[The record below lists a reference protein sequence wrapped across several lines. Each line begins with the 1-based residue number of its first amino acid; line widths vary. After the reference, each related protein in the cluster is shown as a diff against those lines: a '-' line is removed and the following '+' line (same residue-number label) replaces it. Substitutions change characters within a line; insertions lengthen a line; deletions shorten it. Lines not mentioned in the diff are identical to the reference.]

1 MSILHKNSDQTP
13 VSATGTVFKAV
24 GLRDWYGQVQPMCIA
39 RLSDALDAKSHLF
52 SRQLRDKRWGAVRD
66 TEDLTSTAIC
76 ILSLHRARIDPK
88 EVGMDLQQTLEA
100 MADCAQAHQY
110 AGGLGL
116 AIWANAVVDG
126 FSFRALLTRCGM
138 SLDDPALVI
147 SVLTTMEVAW
157 LISGLVHELKRGEDS
172 VAVQALRIAVD
183 ELFER
188 IDVRSG
194 LFTHASQYAPFADRI
209 RRNVANFADQ
219 IYSVQA
225 MALAHATGEFIGAL
239 MAANSCAERLV
250 ELQGDR
256 GQWWWHYNPQKNR
269 VAQAY
274 PVYAV
279 HQYGMAP
286 MAFDTLARA
295 GGAVYAEAIE
305 GSHAWLDRNELNA
318 VLHDREAGTLWR
330 DIDAPESGIRN
341 RALQLRSL
349 LGGGP
354 RRFEIAAK
362 RLRVNYETRPY
373 EWGWCL
379 YAGALAR
386 NTSDRG
392 VHIV

>member
-1 MSILHKNSDQTP
+1 MEKLGRRIGQIPEL
-13 VSATGTVFKAV
+13 VS
-24 GLRDWYGQVQPMCIA
+24 R
-39 RLSDALDAKSHLF
+39 
-52 SRQLRDKRWGAVRD
+52 
-66 TEDLTSTAIC
+66 
-76 ILSLHRARIDPK
+76 
-88 EVGMDLQQTLEA
+88 
-100 MADCAQAHQY
+100 
-110 AGGLGL
+110 
-116 AIWANAVVDG
+116 
-126 FSFRALLTRCGM
+126 
-138 SLDDPALVI
+138 
-147 SVLTTMEVAW
+147 LTTMEIAW
-157 LISGLVHELKRGEDS
+157 LTSGLAHEWRRSNESMTRRALS
-172 VAVQALRIAVD
+172 TAVQ
-183 ELFER
+183 ELTR
-188 IDVRSG
+188 RHQSSG
-194 LFTHASQYAPFADRI
+194 IFCHATEHAPIQSRA
-209 RRNVANFADQ
+209 RRWVANFADQ
-219 IYSVQA
+219 IYAIQA
-225 MALAHATGEFIGAL
+225 LSLAALATGDNEGLEEAQGC
-239 MAANSCAERLV
+239 AARLV
-250 ELQGDR
+250 ELQGPQ

-295 GGAVYAEAIE
+295 GGIVYAEAIE
-305 GSHAWLDRNELNA
+305 RSHAWLDRNELNA

-362 RLRVNYETRPY
+362 RLHVNYETRPY

-386 NTSDRG
+386 NTSDRD